1 MFCTSN
7 ELTIALL
14 RMKSALDTVFYY
26 FGYGS
31 NMSLA
36 SIRAKGVEP
45 LSSCKASLPGW
56 RLAFN
61 VRHFFRH
68 EGGVANVLPGTGAND
83 SVWGLVHHCEDSA
96 LEKLDAAE
104 AYGYGYDRVEM
115 PVITADGPVAATIY
129 TGMAAFLDDD
139 CLPSQRYLN
148 ILCRGAEQ
156 AGIGATYVERL
167 RTHPVH
173 QKQPYPPFVA
183 PATPTDHYDAEALAK
198 SPHLTALANAVFDM
212 RAARPQHEYLKK
224 FFGGRDMTLFHLKR
238 MDSSDGSESA
248 ADLRE
253 DRLSP
258 AQRQYLNEYLHE
270 YAAEYVFAGHFD
282 RP

>member
-1 MFCTSN
+1 M
-7 ELTIALL
+7 
-14 RMKSALDTVFYY
+14 FYY

-36 SIRAKGVEP
+36 SMRAKGVEP
-45 LSSCKASLPGW
+45 LSSRKANLPGW

-68 EGGVANVLPGTGAND
+68 EGGVANVVPSTNSSDAVSG
-83 SVWGLVHHCEDSA
+83 VVHQCDDAA

-104 AYGYGYDRVEM
+104 AYGYGYDRIEM
-115 PVITADGPVAATIY
+115 PVVTSAGPVSAAVY
-129 TGMAAFLDDD
+129 VGMPGFLDDD

-148 ILCRGAEQ
+148 ILCSGAEQ
-156 AGIGATYVERL
+156 AGIDTTYLQEL

-173 QKQPYPPFVA
+173 QKRSYPPYIT
-183 PATPTDHYDAEALAK
+183 PSTPTDRFDAQALTAR
-198 SPHLTALANAVFDM
+198 PELTALCSAVFDM
-212 RAARPQHEYLKK
+212 SNARPQHEYLKK

-238 MDSSDGSESA
+238 MDSSDGSETEE
-248 ADLRE
+248 DIRF
-253 DRLSP
+253 DRLSA

-270 YAAEYVFAGHFD
+270 YATEYVFAGTFD
-282 RP
+282 RQ